1 MGTNRIMDEVT
12 TREFKAGYSE
22 ILKRAQKEGG
32 VILSSR
38 LGRFKI
44 EPVPDDEIPEEL
56 QVRINEAK
64 NLS

>member
-1 MGTNRIMDEVT
+1 MREVT
-12 TREFKAGYSE
+12 TGEFRKGYSE
-22 ILKRAQKEGG
+22 ILKKAQAEGG

-44 EPVPDDEIPEEL
+44 ELVPDDEITEEL

-64 NLS
+64 KDVRNGI